1 MEVVRNAGWE
11 EGQDGREGGEH
22 HLWPVSRALGNKEM
36 ACASLRLAK
45 YVLFCKTLNVP
56 LS

>member
-22 HLWPVSRALGNKEM
+22 CLWPLSRARGNKEV
-36 ACASLRLAK
+36 ACASLRLEK
-45 YVLFCKTLNVP
+45 CVLFCKTLNVP